1 VPPLLGGEGGEG
13 GVGGVVG
20 RGGGGMLGGMD
31 EDVGGVGSI
40 GGGVSEAWLSTL
52 EVNAAFDRP
61 WVEAAVGWLAGGAA
75 AGLVVD
81 VGCGAGGAACAFARR
96 AGGGAVVAVDRDPR
110 LLAVAGRR
118 AVAEGVADRV
128 RWATGEV
135 GRLPVAPGAADLVWA
150 SGVVHHVA
158 DQQAAVDELAGLLV
172 PGGTLALVEGGLPLR
187 CLPHE
192 IGLGRPG
199 LEARI
204 DEARARWF
212 DDLRAELDG
221 PPLPY
226 GWPAALARAG
236 LVDVR
241 SRSFLAE
248 AAPPLDAVGAAVVRL
263 HLTSAL
269 TELGDRLAA
278 DDRAVLARLLDPADP
293 ADPEGVDRRDDLIV
307 TAVRTVHA
315 ATRPG

>member
-1 VPPLLGGEGGEG
+1 MDDEGAAPTISGE
-13 GVGGVVG
+13 VG
-20 RGGGGMLGGMD
+20 
-31 EDVGGVGSI
+31 
-40 GGGVSEAWLSTL
+40 EAWLSTL

-61 WVEAAVGWLAGGAA
+61 WVEEAVEWLAVGGR
-75 AGLVVD
+75 GLVVD
-81 VGCGAGGAACAFARR
+81 VGCGAGGAACVFAG
-96 AGGGAVVAVDRDPR
+96 AGAGDGVVVALDRDPR

-128 RWATGEV
+128 RWACGEV
-135 GRLPVAPGAADLVWA
+135 GRLPVAPGSAEVVWA

-158 DQQAAVDELAGLLV
+158 DQQAAVDELASRLA

-212 DDLRAELDG
+212 DDLRAELGG

-226 GWPAALARAG
+226 GWPATLVRAG

-248 AAPPLDAVGAAVVRL
+248 AAPPLAAVVRL

-269 TELGDRLAA
+269 FELGDRLAA
-278 DDRAVLARLLDPADP
+278 DDRAVLARLLDPAD
-293 ADPEGVDRRDDLIV
+293 AASVERRDDLIV

-315 ATRPG
+315 GVRPTR

>member
-1 VPPLLGGEGGEG
+1 MDDDGAGPGSISD
-13 GVGGVVG
+13 GVG
-20 RGGGGMLGGMD
+20 
-31 EDVGGVGSI
+31 
-40 GGGVSEAWLSTL
+40 EAWLSTL
-52 EVNAAFDRP
+52 AVNAAFDRP
-61 WVEAAVGWLAGGAA
+61 WVEAAVAWLGVGQR
-75 AGLVVD
+75 GLVVD
-81 VGCGAGGAACAFARR
+81 VGCGAGGAACAFAGEGEGR
-96 AGGGAVVAVDRDPR
+96 AVVALDRDPR

-118 AVAEGVADRV
+118 AADEGVADRV
-128 RWATGEV
+128 RWASGEV
-135 GRLPVAPGAADLVWA
+135 GRLPLVPGSADAVWA

-172 PGGTLALVEGGLPLR
+172 PGGTLAMVEGGLPLR
-187 CLPHE
+187 CLPHD

-204 DEARARWF
+204 DDARARWF

-248 AAPPLDAVGAAVVRL
+248 ATPPLDPTGAAVARL
-263 HLTSAL
+263 HLGSAL
-269 TELGDRLAA
+269 TELGDRLAD
-278 DDRAVLARLLDPADP
+278 DDRAVLARLLDPDDA
-293 ADPEGVDRRDDLIV
+293 AGVGHRDDLIV